1 MSVEVENKFVEEVTE
16 GQAARS
22 VLATYDSVDLIKEL
36 KAKPELTE
44 EETAT
49 VERNLEHIRIMLA
62 KEWFVNAL
70 NSAQKTELEALVK

>member
-1 MSVEVENKFVEEVTE
+1 MSEETKIVEEVTE

-22 VLATYDSVDLIKEL
+22 VLAAYDSVALINEL

-44 EETAT
+44 DETAAI
-49 VERNLEHIRIMLA
+49 ERNVEHLKIMLA

-70 NSAQKTELEALVK
+70 NSAQKTELEALTK